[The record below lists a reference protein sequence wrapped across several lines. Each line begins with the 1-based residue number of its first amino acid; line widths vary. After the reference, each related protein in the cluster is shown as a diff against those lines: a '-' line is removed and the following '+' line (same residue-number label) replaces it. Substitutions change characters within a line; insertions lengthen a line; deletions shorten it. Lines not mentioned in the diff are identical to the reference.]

1 MVNALCSAVCGEC
14 NLGVIRDVQGTGP
27 PHCLQRVAEGH
38 QGGHPGGWMSQSSAG
53 RLEVEAVAR
62 ILKYKLNLFCQWSI
76 YGPSM
81 NQDAT
86 KKTVMCKKQVHKSV
100 PPGD

>member
-38 QGGHPGGWMSQSSAG
+38 PGGWMSQSSAG

-62 ILKYKLNLFCQWSI
+62 ILKYKSNLFCQ
-76 YGPSM
+76 
-81 NQDAT
+81 
-86 KKTVMCKKQVHKSV
+86 
-100 PPGD
+100 